1 MNYIVV
7 AMLCFYASGAP
18 SEDCRMFVSKPVPE
32 GFCEAALAAVWEGQE
47 KGGYHVVIQDCA
59 REEMVDGKEK

>member
-1 MNYIVV
+1 
-7 AMLCFYASGAP
+7 
-18 SEDCRMFVSKPVPE
+18 MFVSKPVPE

-59 REEMVDGKEK
+59 REEMVEE